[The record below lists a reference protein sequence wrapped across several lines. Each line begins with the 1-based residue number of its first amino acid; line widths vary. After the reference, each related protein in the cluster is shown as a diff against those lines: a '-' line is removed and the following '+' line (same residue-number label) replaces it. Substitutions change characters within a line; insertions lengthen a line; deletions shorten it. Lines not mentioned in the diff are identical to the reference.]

1 MKQISL
7 FIPLLGTLLL
17 SGCAGTST
25 EFECNATTSDIRQG
39 LFYPASP
46 VEIVV
51 SLCLTFSVS
60 VVFFVGAIVGW
71 ILVSE
76 IYYSRMTGLNESS
89 VISEETYNDSKQKE
103 SGIQNQKN

>member
-1 MKQISL
+1 MIYWQGKE
-7 FIPLLGTLLL
+7 IPGNETY
-17 SGCAGTST
+17 
-25 EFECNATTSDIRQG
+25 FTSDIHQG

-71 ILVSE
+71 ISVSE
-76 IYYSRMTGLNESS
+76 IYYSRRTGRKYRDIPAEMSYAPGEQ
-89 VISEETYNDSKQKE
+89 IKGGQE
-103 SGIQNQKN
+103 

>member
-1 MKQISL
+1 
-7 FIPLLGTLLL
+7 
-17 SGCAGTST
+17 
-25 EFECNATTSDIRQG
+25 
-39 LFYPASP
+39 PASP
-46 VEIVV
+46 VEMVV